1 MSSCISIL
9 GSTGS
14 IGRQTLD
21 VVDKLG
27 LRVAA
32 LTANRDVDRLEAQ
45 CRKYRPK
52 LAVMM
57 DEAAYKELK
66 ARLSDMNITVVLGLE
81 GLITAASLPEA
92 DTVVTAV
99 SGMVGLKPTLAA
111 IREKKRIALANKE
124 TLVCAGELVMEQAKT
139 YGAEI
144 IPVDSEHSAIFQ
156 CLMGNRGKTQIKRL
170 ILTCSGGPFYGLSRA
185 ELTEKKKADALRHPN
200 WKMGAKITIDCA
212 TLMNKGLE
220 IIEAMRLYDLP
231 KGESAMLSVL
241 HIENIA
247 VIEQAEILFEGGFN
261 VLTGETGA
269 GKSIVIDAISAILGE
284 RTYRDVIRTGASRAF
299 VSAIF
304 TKIPECSWFSENQV
318 EFDPLELQV
327 QREIYADG
335 KNVCRVNGRPV
346 SVAALK
352 KLGARLINIHG
363 QHDSQ
368 QLFDEENHLTYLDTF
383 ARDEKE
389 LEDYRA
395 AFDALQSVRREIQKL
410 SMDESEKLRLLESL
424 QYQIEEIRA
433 ANLTP
438 GEEEQLKERRKVLQN
453 AEKLSD
459 ALRAADEALYGGDSS
474 DGAAG
479 LMSNAEHALS
489 RVNNISADM
498 EALYQK
504 ISDLMY
510 SVQDAADELRAMRD
524 DLSYSEGELEQI
536 EERLDTI
543 HKLKRKYGASV
554 EDVLTYLSK
563 SEARLNEIEFASDRI
578 EQLQKKQDKLQKEA
592 VRLGEIL
599 RKRRQEAA
607 QQMQTQ
613 ICDELRQLDMPK
625 IRFVCEFTPQEP
637 AENGLDRVRF
647 LMSANVGEALKPLS
661 KVASGGELARIMLAM
676 KQVLAQQ
683 DGVPTLIFDEVDAG
697 VSGRAA
703 QKVALKLWAVSKGR
717 QVLCV
722 THLPQIAARADAE
735 FTVEKCV
742 EHERTYTSVLHLDD
756 SGRRQELARLIGGS
770 MITETTLAGA
780 AELLRLADE
789 AKRGI

>member
-1 MSSCISIL
+1 
-9 GSTGS
+9 
-14 IGRQTLD
+14 
-21 VVDKLG
+21 
-27 LRVAA
+27 
-32 LTANRDVDRLEAQ
+32 
-45 CRKYRPK
+45 
-52 LAVMM
+52 
-57 DEAAYKELK
+57 
-66 ARLSDMNITVVLGLE
+66 
-81 GLITAASLPEA
+81 
-92 DTVVTAV
+92 
-99 SGMVGLKPTLAA
+99 
-111 IREKKRIALANKE
+111 
-124 TLVCAGELVMEQAKT
+124 
-139 YGAEI
+139 
-144 IPVDSEHSAIFQ
+144 
-156 CLMGNRGKTQIKRL
+156 
-170 ILTCSGGPFYGLSRA
+170 
-185 ELTEKKKADALRHPN
+185 
-200 WKMGAKITIDCA
+200 
-212 TLMNKGLE
+212 
-220 IIEAMRLYDLP
+220 
-231 KGESAMLSVL
+231 MLSVL

-318 EFDPLELQV
+318 DFDPQELQV

-346 SVAALK
+346 SVASLK

-368 QLFDEENHLTYLDTF
+368 QLFDEENHLTYLDAF

-395 AFDALQSVRREIQKL
+395 AFDALQSVRREMQKL
-410 SMDESEKLRLLESL
+410 SMDESEKLRLVETL

-433 ANLTP
+433 ANLIP

-479 LMSNAEHALS
+479 LLSNAEHALS
-489 RVNNISADM
+489 RVNTISADM
-498 EALYQK
+498 EALYRK

-536 EERLDTI
+536 EERLDAI

-637 AENGLDRVRF
+637 AETGLDSVRF

-722 THLPQIAARADAE
+722 THLPQIAAMADAE
-735 FTVEKCV
+735 FTVEKRV

-756 SGRRQELARLIGGS
+756 AGRRHELARLIGGS

-789 AKRGI
+789 AKKGI